1 MKPIKILVFLLL
13 PVFGFAQAG
22 TITELKPSDYGVTE
36 RKTEETPKE
45 DNNIYNTAGIEI
57 KPDYPGGMQE
67 FYRYVGK
74 EYRVPKVK
82 DLQGKIFVTFI
93 VEKDGSITNVKVL
106 RDIGFGTGDEA
117 IRVLENSP
125 NWIPGQLNGKTV
137 RVLYSLPISIQPR

>member
-1 MKPIKILVFLLL
+1 MKPIKILLFLLF
-13 PVFGFAQAG
+13 PVLGFTQSTKTEGESLTVVPMETMKNADG
-22 TITELKPSDYGVTE
+22 TID
-36 RKTEETPKE
+36 
-45 DNNIYNTAGIEI
+45 DNNIYNTAGIEK
-57 KPDYPGGMQE
+57 KPEYPGGMME
-67 FYRYVGK
+67 FYHYVGK

-125 NWIPGQLNGKTV
+125 SWIPGQLNGKNV
-137 RVLYSLPISIQPR
+137 RVLFSLPISIQLR